1 MGQTAREEDRPG
13 GAVEAKRSTTI
24 ALDAFGG
31 DDCPGVEV
39 EGAVEAARG
48 GVHVILVGREDE
60 LRKALRRYPDH
71 ERLPIRI
78 HHASETIGMA
88 DSPSKAVRNKPDAS
102 MPVAF
107 DLVKRGEADA
117 VMSAGNSGAM
127 LACGLFK
134 YRRIRGVDR
143 PPLVTS
149 LPTRTG
155 MAVVL
160 DVGANVECRP
170 LNLVQFGVLGAVYSS
185 FKHGKARPTVGIL
198 SNGTEEGKGTELT
211 RAAHRVLS
219 EHASED
225 FEYTGYVEGGRLFGG
240 GVDVVVTDGFT
251 GNVALKL
258 IEATGRLIGGWLR
271 EAVNRGMRQKL
282 GALLLKSAFGEL
294 KHRLDPDTYG
304 AAPLLGVGG
313 VAFICHGGSSSFAI
327 ATALRLSARSV
338 DEDLLPKLADAVARN
353 KHLFDAA
360 KGLETQAEGAKP
372 PRSATVQEESS

>member
-1 MGQTAREEDRPG
+1 MGQTAREDDQPG
-13 GAVEAKRSTTI
+13 GAPQAAKRPTTI

-31 DDCPGVEV
+31 DACPGAEV
-39 EGAVEAARG
+39 EGAVQAARG
-48 GVHVILVGREDE
+48 GVHVILVGHEE
-60 LRKALRRYPDH
+60 KLRKALRPYRDH
-71 ERLPIRI
+71 ESLPIRI
-78 HHASETIGMA
+78 HHASQTIEMA

-117 VMSAGNSGAM
+117 AMSAGNSGAM

-170 LNLVQFGVLGAVYSS
+170 LNLVQFAVLGAVYAC
-185 FKHGKARPTVGIL
+185 FKHGKSRPTVGIL
-198 SNGTEEGKGTELT
+198 SNGTEASKGTELT

-219 EHASED
+219 EHGSED
-225 FEYTGYVEGGRLFGG
+225 FEFAGYVEGDRVFGG

-258 IEATGRLIGGWLR
+258 IEATGRLIGRWLR
-271 EAVNRGMRQKL
+271 EAIDRGMRQKI
-282 GALLLKSAFGEL
+282 GALLMKSAFDEL
-294 KHRLDPDTYG
+294 KHRMDPDTYG

-313 VAFICHGGSSSFAI
+313 VAFICHGGSSPFAI

-338 DEDLLPKLADAVARN
+338 DEDLLPKLADAIARN
-353 KHLFDAA
+353 KPLFEAA
-360 KGLETQAEGAKP
+360 KGIEEHVALVEPAATLQEG
-372 PRSATVQEESS
+372 SS